1 MRRRSSMVVFYT
13 ARMVLEKLNLKPGGA
28 HDGRTSPR
36 PSSACSGTWMGNLR
50 ALRNGNMGSGGT
62 ITPSVL
68 CEDSQKLRSF
78 QGQPRVAERAGGVSI
93 STSASPRAK
102 RTALWCRLTPYYNCE
117 VLSNSPSVARNMP
130 NSGPGT
136 CYHRDFSCSCAPAN

>member
-68 CEDSQKLRSF
+68 CEDSQKLRSIHRPPS
-78 QGQPRVAERAGGVSI
+78 PRHGVALEKI
-93 STSASPRAK
+93 STSASPRTK
-102 RTALWCRLTPYYNCE
+102 RTALWCRPTPYSHCE
-117 VLSNSPSVARNMP
+117 VLSDFPSMSRNMP
-130 NSGPGT
+130 NSASGT
-136 CYHRDFSCSCAPAN
+136 CDHRYNF